1 LTLSKQPSFFHK
13 RVIHPLKNLLTMGIT
28 PQKLAVTVALGMV
41 IGIMPLF
48 GPITLLCT
56 VVSMRFKLNLP
67 ALLLICYLMGPLH
80 IVLYI
85 PFIQLGLAI
94 FELTTFQLT
103 MEEVMKLF
111 AEDWLQALKTVWLAN
126 LAGVLVWLV
135 LAAPLTFFI
144 YLIALP
150 ILKKL
155 MKRAQ
160 MRQMQS

>member
-1 LTLSKQPSFFHK
+1 
-13 RVIHPLKNLLTMGIT
+13 MGIT

-48 GPITLLCT
+48 GPITLTCT
-56 VVSMRFKLNLP
+56 LVAMRFKLNLP

-80 IVLYI
+80 IILYI
-85 PFIQLGLAI
+85 PFIQVGLAI
-94 FELTTFQLT
+94 FKLTAFKLSMQ
-103 MEEVMKLF
+103 EVMNLF
-111 AEDWLQALKTVWLAN
+111 AEDWLRALKTVWLAN

-135 LAAPLTFFI
+135 VAAPLTFII
-144 YLIALP
+144 YLISLP

-160 MRQMQS
+160 MQQIQS